1 MLKALTN
8 LLFIDSLL
16 IPITISVHKPL
27 ITSQLLHKLTRLC
40 LSICVNIIYIF
51 QPNSSTKVIWLGFN
65 KRIRIIWQILA
76 NQISIR
82 IICKRVKIFRTGWKF
97 KDLVDPWFGCRSS
110 SIEHWNISLRMSY
123 NNKFKS

>member
-27 ITSQLLHKLTRLC
+27 ITSQLFHKLTRLC

-51 QPNSSTKVIWLGFN
+51 QPNSLTKVISLG
-65 KRIRIIWQILA
+65 WV
-76 NQISIR
+76 SI
-82 IICKRVKIFRTGWKF
+82 K
-97 KDLVDPWFGCRSS
+97 
-110 SIEHWNISLRMSY
+110 EY
-123 NNKFKS
+123 E